1 MKRLLL
7 LAAVLLSCSAMAQEI
22 SLSTNL
28 ADYAGGGTLNIE
40 AAYGFARHWSAGAGI
55 KYNPFSFGRGEEESM
70 LRQRLISAGTRWW
83 PWHIFS
89 GWWMGA
95 KLQYQEFAQGGIV
108 SPETTEGDRF
118 GGGISAGY
126 SAMIGKH
133 FNLDFGFGL
142 WGGYSVYS
150 VYACQNCGRRL
161 ASGTKAFLLP
171 NDLILGISYIF

>member
-1 MKRLLL
+1 
-7 LAAVLLSCSAMAQEI
+7 MAQEI

-28 ADYAGGGTLNIE
+28 ADYAGG

-108 SPETTEGDRF
+108 SSETTEGDRF
-118 GGGISAGY
+118 GGGISAG
-126 SAMIGKH
+126 
-133 FNLDFGFGL
+133 
-142 WGGYSVYS
+142 
-150 VYACQNCGRRL
+150 
-161 ASGTKAFLLP
+161 
-171 NDLILGISYIF
+171 